1 MAELTETFWV
11 AFIATIS
18 AMFGLSLR
26 MCLRS
31 RCDQVDCLCL
41 KVHRAVDLESQEHQE
56 HQQHQ
61 QQEPRLDEIYSEKIN
76 I

>member
-1 MAELTETFWV
+1 MATELTETFWV

-31 RCDQVDCLCL
+31 RCSDVECLCL
-41 KVHRAVDLESQEHQE
+41 KVKRDVDLEAQEQT
-56 HQQHQ
+56 Q
-61 QQEPRLDEIYSEKIN
+61 QQTQDLAGVSEKIN